1 MKKTIAITSA
11 MPEVS
16 FEAPDGRVD
25 SREIAKA
32 TGKRHA
38 DVLRDIR
45 AMLKGLETG
54 ERNFAF
60 TYQDAQGKAKPCFR
74 LPKRECLLLSSRYD
88 IKLHAAI
95 IDRWA
100 ELETQAQRGRNPIP
114 TPSGTQIQ
122 ALEDR
127 LERLEQHVLPVP
139 QHREEFVLLVNGP
152 QELYGFAA
160 IAWVV
165 EHRVRPG
172 EYGGLEIGMIEI
184 SRELRFDPDHYKGTI
199 NKKAEILEAMNA
211 LGFHSKI
218 VPAGWTKFYRETRH
232 PVSKGIES

>member
-1 MKKTIAITSA
+1 MKKSMAIAAAT
-11 MPEVS
+11 PEVS
-16 FEAPDGRVD
+16 FEIFDGTVD
-25 SREIAKA
+25 SREIARI
-32 TGKRHA
+32 TGKSHA
-38 DVLRDIR
+38 NICRDIR
-45 AMLKGLETG
+45 KMLDALGIPRIRFELG
-54 ERNFAF
+54 
-60 TYQDAQGKAKPCFR
+60 YLDAQGQQRTCYR
-74 LPKRECLLLSSRYD
+74 LPKRECLLLTSGYD
-88 IKLHAAI
+88 VKLRAAI

-218 VPAGWTKFYRETRH
+218 VPAGWTKFYRETRY
-232 PVSKGIES
+232 PFNKGIES